1 MSIRVCAG
9 IYGSRKI
16 ECPVKGVRPTTDR
29 VKQALFSTLPVD
41 LEGARVLDL
50 FAGSGNLGIEALSR
64 GAGLVTFVDESRACT
79 QVIEKNLRLLD
90 ALDRAKV
97 IRTEARAFMEKCR
110 EEFDVIF
117 MDPPYNKGLASDLAP
132 HVYSFVK
139 TGGVLVIEHSP
150 MESIPVLPWKTR
162 TYGDTMITY
171 ITRESS

>member
-9 IYGSRKI
+9 RYGSRRL

-29 VKQALFSTLPVD
+29 VKQAIFSTLPVD
-41 LEGARVLDL
+41 LEGAHVLDL

-64 GAGLVTFVDESRACT
+64 GAGHVTFVDSSKVCT
-79 QVIEKNLRLLD
+79 QVIEKNLRLLQ
-90 ALDRAKV
+90 ALDQAKIV
-97 IRTEARAFMEKCR
+97 RSGVEAFLEKCQDQ
-110 EEFDVIF
+110 FDVIF
-117 MDPPYNKGLASDLAP
+117 MDPPYNKGLASQLAP

-150 MESIPVLPWKTR
+150 IEAVPVEPWKTR

-171 ITRESS
+171 ITRDA